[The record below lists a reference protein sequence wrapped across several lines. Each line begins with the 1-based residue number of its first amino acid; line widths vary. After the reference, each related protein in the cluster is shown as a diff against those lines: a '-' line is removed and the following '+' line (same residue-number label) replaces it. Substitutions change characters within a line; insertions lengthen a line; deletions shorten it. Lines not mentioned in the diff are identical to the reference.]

1 MRAQFFPDVISDE
14 IDIEVRWD
22 GAGAEDVDAAIVAV
36 LEPVLVAV
44 PGVASTSATSREG
57 RASLEIEFD
66 PGWDMARAADEV
78 QVAIDSV
85 TDLPDDAEA
94 PTVRRGAWW
103 DRVTDVV
110 ITGPVAPEQLG
121 RFADEFVAR
130 LFDAGVTR
138 ATIRG
143 VAAPEVV
150 VEVPSASIIRHDI
163 SMAEIAA
170 VISAAAMRPQREKS
184 TPLVPGC
191 GPARPP
197 AARRVSQP

>member
-1 MRAQFFPDVISDE
+1 MR
-14 IDIEVRWD
+14 
-22 GAGAEDVDAAIVAV
+22 
-36 LEPVLVAV
+36 
-44 PGVASTSATSREG
+44 
-57 RASLEIEFD
+57 
-66 PGWDMARAADEV
+66 
-78 QVAIDSV
+78 
-85 TDLPDDAEA
+85 

-150 VEVPSASIIRHDI
+150 VEVPSASLIRYDV

-170 VISAAAMRPQREKS
+170 VIAAAADTAPPVRS
-184 TPLVPGC
+184 TPRARAC
-191 GPARPP
+191 APAPPP
-197 AARRVSQP
+197 AAPRGSRR